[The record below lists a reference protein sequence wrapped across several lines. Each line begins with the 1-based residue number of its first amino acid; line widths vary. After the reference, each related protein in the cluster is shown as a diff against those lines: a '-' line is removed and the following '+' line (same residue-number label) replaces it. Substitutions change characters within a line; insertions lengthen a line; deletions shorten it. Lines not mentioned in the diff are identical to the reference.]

1 MCALSNIN
9 AVCVVHVTIFSTSFE
24 FYVVTRYY
32 SSHPFL
38 RALNNSYSTGGQ
50 GFMAVVNKPCSQA
63 NALRLGLFTAINPRH
78 CVINNVSI
86 CHVRVDMAGSESV
99 IMSHN
104 FIITRVSNNHHMCT
118 N

>member
-1 MCALSNIN
+1 MAL
-9 AVCVVHVTIFSTSFE
+9 
-24 FYVVTRYY
+24 
-32 SSHPFL
+32 
-38 RALNNSYSTGGQ
+38 
-50 GFMAVVNKPCSQA
+50 VNKPHSQA
-63 NALRLGLFTAINPRH
+63 NALRLDLFTAINPWH

-99 IMSHN
+99 IMSCN